1 MPVYGLELRQRV
13 IDASLLG
20 GTNCDVAA
28 RFSVSLFFV
37 KSMKKLHR
45 ESGNVERRPSRAG
58 RPRKLADREAEIR
71 ELIEAQPDL
80 TLAQLRAALNTDA
93 AISTIADELAR
104 LKLTFKKN
112 RSTPQSKTGLT

>member
-20 GTNCDVAA
+20 GTNCGVAA

-45 ESGNVERRPSRAG
+45 ENGNVVRRPSRAG
-58 RPRKLADREAEIR
+58 RPRKLADKEAQIR
-71 ELIEAQPDL
+71 ALVEAQPDL
-80 TLAQLRAALNTDA
+80 TLAQLREALNTDA
-93 AISTIADELAR
+93 AISTIADELAH
-104 LKLTFKKN
+104 LNLTFKKSRFTPRN
-112 RSTPQSKTGLT
+112 RTGPT